1 MPTTSA
7 PSSPAATRAAA
18 RSQIALDRTLALAA
32 PASQRAA
39 TRPHR
44 TSSYVLVPVS
54 RLTPTDR
61 STRVYSAQR
70 AAPHLGRFGLIRVA
84 SKVTRDLHISGSS
97 ITDNVNGALAAI
109 ANGGGSGCSTYPARD
124 MSALDA
130 LSSGVT
136 FGPGFNRGT
145 V

>member
-1 MPTTSA
+1 MPIRPQSTPRPTATT
-7 PSSPAATRAAA
+7 
-18 RSQIALDRTLALAA
+18 
-32 PASQRAA
+32 
-39 TRPHR
+39 R

-70 AAPHLGRFGLIRVA
+70 AAPQLGRFGLIRVA
-84 SKVTRDLHISGSS
+84 SKVTRALHIPGSS
-97 ITDNVNGALAAI
+97 ITDNVSSALAAI
-109 ANGGGSGCSTYPARD
+109 ANGGGSGCSTAPSRD
-124 MSALDA
+124 MAALDA